1 MSKQEKSKRDILVTV
16 VAPILG
22 DATTMATFVRDVLKL
37 ADGHYT
43 NYELVLIDGG
53 ADDAVVE
60 TISHLLKLLP
70 AIRVIRLSQKTNRDV
85 MLFAGLEA
93 AIGDYVVVMMPTTDP
108 PRVIV
113 DLVDIMVGGQDIVFG
128 LSKTPLRRS
137 KITSWGAKLFY
148 WYGRKYLGLNIPPDA
163 TYLVGLNRRSINAL
177 TRIKGRY
184 RHVRHLTRQVGFK
197 TGVYKYTPIDSG
209 AKGKERG
216 LFESMRLAN
225 EIVVSYSHHPLRVV
239 SRLGLVAG
247 AVNLLYAGYA
257 IATYILDRK
266 VSEGWTTL
274 SLELAVMFFMLFIIL
289 SVVCE
294 YIGRILEE
302 TRVQPAYHIM
312 EELVSTALTGD
323 DTRLNITR

>member
-1 MSKQEKSKRDILVTV
+1 MSDSVDKKKDVLVTV
-16 VAPILG
+16 VAPIVD
-22 DATTMATFVRDVLKL
+22 DAEIMVAFVKEVLEL
-37 ADGHYT
+37 AEQSYT
-43 NYELVLIDGG
+43 NYELVLVDGG
-53 ADDAVVE
+53 VE
-60 TISHLLKLLP
+60 AEVIEEISTLLNEFP
-70 AIRVIRLSQKTNRDV
+70 CIRIIRLSQKTNRDV

-93 AIGDYVVVMMPTTDP
+93 AIGDYVVVMMPNTDP

-113 DLVDIMVGGQDIVFG
+113 DLVNIMTGGQDIVFG
-128 LSKTPLRRS
+128 LSKTPIRRTLLAS
-137 KITSWGAKLFY
+137 FGARLFY

-197 TGVYKYTPIDSG
+197 TAVYQYSPLPSDFYS
-209 AKGKERG
+209 KERG
-216 LFESMRLAN
+216 LLESVRLAK

-239 SRLGLVAG
+239 SWLGLVASG
-247 AVNLLYAGYA
+247 VNLLYAAYA
-257 IATYILDRK
+257 IIVYILNKK

-274 SLELAVMFFMLFIIL
+274 SLELAVMFFVLFIIL
-289 SVVCE
+289 SVMCE

-312 EELVSTALTGD
+312 EELVSTALVAD
-323 DTRLNITR
+323 ATRRNITK